1 MSLNLRTDVFQAV
14 QICQVQQKA
23 LCVCQEVTMLTFN
36 IFCIDYRCH
45 CMDCLCKDVIMWIL
59 GILCDCIIKRN
70 TDNWWKKREK
80 KMCVWWER
88 WHLTRRMAK
97 EYLLKS
103 MHCDVDV
110 SHLIGFAA
118 AREGE
123 LTYFH
128 VSRFP
133 AVFSYTLSRHY
144 SIDCI
149 WVTHLKQR
157 VGGPCQSLGHSWSC

>member
-1 MSLNLRTDVFQAV
+1 
-14 QICQVQQKA
+14 
-23 LCVCQEVTMLTFN
+23 
-36 IFCIDYRCH
+36 
-45 CMDCLCKDVIMWIL
+45 
-59 GILCDCIIKRN
+59 
-70 TDNWWKKREK
+70 
-80 KMCVWWER
+80 
-88 WHLTRRMAK
+88 
-97 EYLLKS
+97 

-149 WVTHLKQR
+149 WVNTSNR
-157 VGGPCQSLGHSWSC
+157 G

>member
-1 MSLNLRTDVFQAV
+1 
-14 QICQVQQKA
+14 
-23 LCVCQEVTMLTFN
+23 
-36 IFCIDYRCH
+36 
-45 CMDCLCKDVIMWIL
+45 
-59 GILCDCIIKRN
+59 
-70 TDNWWKKREK
+70 
-80 KMCVWWER
+80 
-88 WHLTRRMAK
+88 
-97 EYLLKS
+97 

-149 WVTHLKQR
+149 WVNTSNRGYGDRVSPWDIADLVLKKKEERSIILCFTAERFGLSGAQ
-157 VGGPCQSLGHSWSC
+157 VGDAIL

>member
-1 MSLNLRTDVFQAV
+1 
-14 QICQVQQKA
+14 
-23 LCVCQEVTMLTFN
+23 
-36 IFCIDYRCH
+36 
-45 CMDCLCKDVIMWIL
+45 
-59 GILCDCIIKRN
+59 
-70 TDNWWKKREK
+70 
-80 KMCVWWER
+80 
-88 WHLTRRMAK
+88 
-97 EYLLKS
+97 

-157 VGGPCQSLGHSWSC
+157 VGGLCQSLRYS